1 MAFQNKFEILASR
14 VMQYGVKREVKV
26 RQQEVEE
33 EVKYFRYWEVGHFK
47 WECPSMEVER
57 QGGERKEWHMWQ
69 GHKRHSKRGSQHIPY
84 RKRHR
89 STAAYGACPQE
100 VQH

>member
-1 MAFQNKFEILASR
+1 VAFQNKFEILASR

-26 RQQEVEE
+26 RQQEIEE

-57 QGGERKEWHMWQ
+57 QRRRKEGVAHVARPQEAQQERK
-69 GHKRHSKRGSQHIPY
+69 P
-84 RKRHR
+84 
-89 STAAYGACPQE
+89 AYPL
-100 VQH
+100 